1 MMDANEKRT
10 FFFQTPIGLESLG
23 LKEFELKFPVRYPS
37 TPLPHGEIIEG
48 GFTLELPINVGI
60 GLNYWLKIPN
70 RILLREAHFKCRDIP
85 KFYNK
90 VKKLNL
96 KSYYAGQD
104 YQFVISSKD
113 SRLFDDRKIEKAL
126 RDALEANLKAS
137 EPKADAKIR
146 VSNYKEWKLY
156 VRFEEDWCTI
166 SIDTSGDRLG
176 MRGYKNRVGK
186 APLREN
192 LASSLY
198 FFTALSLPESVG
210 DSFTRPLTLIDPF
223 CGSGTLL
230 MESVL
235 FFEPNLFRNYAFE
248 FFPQAQNLSIQR
260 PTSYFL
266 ERELFLL
273 GSDIDSER
281 IEDTREN
288 FREAGLLTLAHHLQV
303 GDLAKADFQKK
314 LSIEIFSH
322 LDSRKI
328 LPWFLSNPP
337 YGKRIAQELKANQL
351 LDSLKTWGEF
361 ERIGLLLPRDQLAGL
376 TPPKGINFVD
386 KLDFIHGGEK
396 VRFSL
401 FTNLKVNNEKPS
413 T

>member
-1 MMDANEKRT
+1 MDSNEKRT
-10 FFFQTPIGLESLG
+10 FFFQTPLGLEALG
-23 LKEFELKFPVRYPS
+23 LKEFELKFPVRYPNY
-37 TPLPHGEIIEG
+37 PLPHGEAAEG
-48 GFTLELPINVGI
+48 GYTLELPLAVGL

-85 KFYNK
+85 KLYNK
-90 VKKLNL
+90 IKKLNL
-96 KSYYAGQD
+96 RAYYAGQD
-104 YQFVISSKD
+104 FNLEVSSHN
-113 SRLFDDRKIEKAL
+113 SRLFDDRKIKKAVS
-126 RDALEANLKAS
+126 DALADNLKAH

-146 VSNYKEWKLY
+146 VSNFEHWNLFI
-156 VRFEEDWCTI
+156 RFEEDWCTI
-166 SIDTSGDRLG
+166 SIDTSGLRLG

-198 FFTALSLPESVG
+198 FFTALSLPESIG
-210 DSFTRPLTLIDPF
+210 DSFTRALTLIDPF
-223 CGSGTLL
+223 CGSGTIL

-248 FFPQAQNLSIQR
+248 FFPCVKDLTLKR

-273 GSDIDSER
+273 GSDIDEER
-281 IEDTREN
+281 IKDTREN
-288 FREAGLLTLAHHLQV
+288 FKEAGLLTVPHHLQV
-303 GDLAKADFQKK
+303 GDLSKKDFQKK
-314 LSIEIFSH
+314 LSIEIFSPNQK
-322 LDSRKI
+322 RKV

-337 YGKRIAQELKANQL
+337 YGKRIPQDLKASEL
-351 LDSLKTWGEF
+351 LKSLNLWGTF

-376 TPPKGINFVD
+376 TPPQGMSPISH
-386 KLDFIHGGEK
+386 LDFIHGGEK

-401 FTNLKVNNEKPS
+401 FSNVDVS
-413 T
+413 